1 MLNDRRHECLM
12 TTASQSAMRQLGK
25 ERERQE
31 RKSAHSF
38 IFCVLDERQVNA
50 STTHYSY
57 NNIDGGNTTIDI
69 PFFLSSSLPRCLWFA
84 LISMQRHR
92 PSSLHTRIHYPSQKK
107 IIDSKQLCSM
117 CVCTHRQIYMDI
129 KNRFLSIIGESR
141 CQRWCRTASFS
152 RNNRTSISPRHSR
165 SHFFLRRR
173 LLLMHSQHIYAYT
186 HTHTHTHRRI
196 FKRGTTLLKFPKSKF
211 AFFFSPRQQLLDKW
225 QN

>member
-25 ERERQE
+25 EKERQG
-31 RKSAHSF
+31 RKSPHSF
-38 IFCVLDERQVNA
+38 FCVLDERQVNA
-50 STTHYSY
+50 TTTHYSY

-92 PSSLHTRIHYPSQKK
+92 ASSIHTRIHYPSQKK

-165 SHFFLRRR
+165 SHFFFFVF
-173 LLLMHSQHIYAYT
+173 SCTPSAYMRI
-186 HTHTHTHRRI
+186 HTHTRI

-211 AFFFSPRQQLLDKW
+211 AFFFAPRQQLLDKW